1 MSKREGVEDVD
12 AGNMQAGVVKGQIS
26 LVQGTKVQ
34 PVLLR
39 LNKNRRYLLQ
49 FLIRVPLFVSPWAS
63 Q

>member
-12 AGNMQAGVVKGQIS
+12 AGNMQAGFVKGQTS
-26 LVQGTKVQ
+26 LVQGTKAQ

-49 FLIRVPLFVSPWAS
+49 FLIRVSLFVSP
-63 Q
+63 